1 MAGTKFSDISFAIWS
16 RTLRSIAVS
25 NTMAAST
32 LSLART
38 YIAPAMSS
46 GPFKSGAMIA
56 ISSFAA
62 ASVNSSR

>member
-25 NTMAAST
+25 NTTAAST

-38 YIAPAMSS
+38 WYR
-46 GPFKSGAMIA
+46 
-56 ISSFAA
+56 
-62 ASVNSSR
+62 ASNVVPVI